1 MKHFALALALLTAA
15 TPAVEAAP
23 YPNFGQDC
31 PHCLPME
38 IDRLAALLG
47 DDVLRDLVCRLSS
60 QRFTPAR
67 LSTALGIPEGQVLR
81 RINTLRGWGLVR
93 LARYDSATTIVEP
106 LPGRGGETL
115 RRWATRYCPSGD
127 ACGTPAATSQEE
139 PRTFATRMAGGG
151 AVASP
156 GVLAGKLVT
165 VFGGSGFIGRDLVKR
180 LVAKGARV
188 RVAVRHPDAATS
200 LKSLGEPGQVEL
212 MTVDIAAM
220 RLLKPRDPET
230 VDAPKLYDNSDKRGI
245 FNAILGA
252 DMVVNLIG
260 VHTETEGNHFRD
272 ANFHGARQVAMIV
285 SRAEIS
291 QFVHV
296 SALGA
301 TTESAS
307 IYAQTKAVGENI
319 VRATHPPVTIVR
331 PSIVFGPGDRFFTSI
346 AEFSRFSLLLPVFA
360 DDETLFQPV
369 YVGDVSEAIVRI
381 LEDPATEGKI
391 YELGGPRKM
400 NLRKMY
406 SLVMRE
412 TQRQRLLVP
421 LPEWV
426 GDIHGALLEG
436 LPGTL
441 LTRDQVSLMQNDDVV
456 HPGALGLA
464 DLGITPT
471 PIEKVLHKY
480 LGKGKKPDKSE
491 PHY

>member
-1 MKHFALALALLTAA
+1 MKQLALALALLTAA
-15 TPAVEAAP
+15 TSAAEAG
-23 YPNFGQDC
+23 PNRIFDQEC

-81 RINTLRGWGLVR
+81 RIHTLRGWGLVR

-106 LPGRGGETL
+106 RPGTGGQTL

-127 ACGTPAATSQEE
+127 ACGTPAAAPEE
-139 PRTFATRMAGGG
+139 VARTYAARMDNTHT
-151 AVASP
+151 VASP
-156 GVLAGKLVT
+156 SVLAGKLVT
-165 VFGGSGFIGRDLVKR
+165 VFGGSGFIGRVLVKH
-180 LVAKGARV
+180 LVAEGARV
-188 RVAVRHPDAATS
+188 RVAVRHPESAES

-212 MTVDIAAM
+212 VAVDIAAM

-230 VDAPKLYDNSDKRGI
+230 VDAPKLYDNSDKRRI
-245 FNAILGA
+245 WSAILGA

-260 VHTETEGNHFRD
+260 VHTETEGRNFRD
-272 ANFHGARQVAMIV
+272 ANFHGARQIAMLVA
-285 SRAEIS
+285 RAGTPRY
-291 QFVHV
+291 VHV

-307 IYAQTKAVGENI
+307 IFAQTKALGESI
-319 VRATHPPVTIVR
+319 VRATHAPVTIVR
-331 PSIVFGPGDRFFTSI
+331 PSIVFGPGDHFFNSI

-369 YVGDVSEAIVRI
+369 YVGDVSQAIVRI
-381 LEDPATEGKI
+381 LKDPATEGKI

-471 PIEKVLHKY
+471 PIEKVLHRY
-480 LGKGKKPDKSE
+480 LGKGKPPGKSE